1 MLKSKRDRVEYARYI
16 LTGEIFLQG
25 ARKTTG
31 NPTFFTPSD
40 QPFYQRCEEN
50 IFHSVDINKL
60 DYKDSL
66 LTSTEKRFQDNLLKL
81 KKNIKEGQ
89 IRVTVSTASISPS
102 NKAIL
107 DEIKRLEPA
116 TIDWSNLP
124 DYLTTKDFFSTARL
138 CSVEGTN
145 HSFHLM
151 NWGSKVFGTNLVDYV
166 PYGED
171 YGTRNFSLNGRF
183 RDKHGV
189 LRKLVR
195 SLEDDLVSGLQS
207 TLSFLHK
214 WRTPANTMG
223 VMDLSEAVF
232 KPRFCEQYVNFMF
245 EDVPVKRR
253 ESTKAELSV
262 FERATCNIN
271 VCFQF

>member
-1 MLKSKRDRVEYARYI
+1 
-16 LTGEIFLQG
+16 
-25 ARKTTG
+25 
-31 NPTFFTPSD
+31 
-40 QPFYQRCEEN
+40 
-50 IFHSVDINKL
+50 
-60 DYKDSL
+60 
-66 LTSTEKRFQDNLLKL
+66 
-81 KKNIKEGQ
+81 
-89 IRVTVSTASISPS
+89 
-102 NKAIL
+102 
-107 DEIKRLEPA
+107 
-116 TIDWSNLP
+116 
-124 DYLTTKDFFSTARL
+124 
-138 CSVEGTN
+138 
-145 HSFHLM
+145 M